1 MIQWAKFASRAKSIG
16 SKAKGVAKKYPLST
30 TGAVSVSGGLAYIGT
45 GGAAK
50 AQNQKIEMQKIA
62 KERKTRKI
70 SRQEIKSRLAKAK
83 QSKREFTFI

>member
-1 MIQWAKFASRAKSIG
+1 
-16 SKAKGVAKKYPLST
+16 
-30 TGAVSVSGGLAYIGT
+30 
-45 GGAAK
+45 
-50 AQNQKIEMQKIA
+50 MQKIA